1 MNFKLIYTPEA
12 REGIQNL
19 PSSNLKNIAEKNL
32 LKISRNPFLG
42 KKLAGKLKGLYS
54 ARITRKYRILYQI
67 FKDKQMIIVLD
78 VSHRK
83 ISYR

>member
-12 REGIQNL
+12 QEGIQNL

-42 KKLAGKLKGLYS
+42 KKLVGKLKGLYS
-54 ARITRKYRILYQI
+54 ARITRKYRILYQVLKGKHI
-67 FKDKQMIIVLD
+67 VIILD